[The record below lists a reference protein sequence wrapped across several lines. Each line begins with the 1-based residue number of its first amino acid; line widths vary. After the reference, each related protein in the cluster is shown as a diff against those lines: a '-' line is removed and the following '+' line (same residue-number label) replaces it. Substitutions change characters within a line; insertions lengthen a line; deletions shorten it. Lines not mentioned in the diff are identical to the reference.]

1 MTARPWLTRNLR
13 ITSAVSFLQDAA
25 SELLYPLMPILLTTV
40 LGAPAAVVGAVE
52 GAAEGVAAL
61 TKYVSGRLADRTRKV
76 PLVGLGYGLAA
87 LGKLVVAAAG
97 AWPVVLAGRCVDRLG
112 KGIRG
117 APRDA
122 LMVDGIPVGARGR
135 AFGFHRA
142 ADTAGAV
149 VGPLLALAALQVLD
163 GDIRAVLWVAL
174 VPAVLSVLLV
184 FALHEPA
191 RTVAPTEPGRD
202 TVPVE
207 AMPAAFWRVVLLLGG
222 FSLVN
227 FPDALLLLRLHDI
240 GFSVSLVIL
249 AYVAY
254 NAVYAAL
261 SYPAGVVA
269 DRLGPR
275 VVIGSGLLVFAVAY
289 AGLGVTES
297 HLAAW
302 LLLAGY
308 GAFTGLTDG
317 VGKAWVS
324 SLLRKDQQ
332 GTGQGIFQGLLGA
345 GVLVAGLWAG
355 LAWGGDGHVPL
366 LVSGA
371 LAGVLGVVVLLTGPA
386 RTGAPAER

>member
-1 MTARPWLTRNLR
+1 MTTEPRPWLTRNLR
-13 ITSAVSFLQDAA
+13 IVSGVSFLQDAA
-25 SELLYPLMPILLTTV
+25 SELLYPIMPILLTTV

-52 GAAEGVAAL
+52 GTAEGVAAV
-61 TKYVSGRLADRTRKV
+61 TKYFSGRLSDRYRKV

-87 LGKLVVAAAG
+87 LGKLLIALAG
-97 AWPVVLAGRCVDRLG
+97 VWPVVLAGRCVDRLG

-117 APRDA
+117 APRDS
-122 LMVDGIPVGARGR
+122 LMVVDVPVEARGR

-149 VGPLLALAALQVLD
+149 VGPLLALGALQLVD
-163 GDIRAVLWVAL
+163 GIRPLLYIAL

-184 FALHEPA
+184 FALKEVPGPVSTTPRAKVMRH
-191 RTVAPTEPGRD
+191 PTEPL
-202 TVPVE
+202 
-207 AMPAAFWRVVLLLGG
+207 PAPFWRVVVVLGV

-227 FPDALLLLRLHDI
+227 FPDALLLLRLSDI
-240 GFSVSLVIL
+240 GFSLSGVIL
-249 AYVAY
+249 AYVGY

-275 VVIGSGLLVFAVAY
+275 TVIGVGLLVFAVAY
-289 AGLGVTES
+289 AGLGLTTS

-324 SLLRKDQQ
+324 SLLPAGQQ
-332 GTGQGIFQGLLGA
+332 GTGQGVFQGLLGA

-355 LAWGGDGHVPL
+355 FSWGADGHLPL
-366 LVSGA
+366 VVSGG
-371 LAGVLGVVVLLTGPA
+371 LAAVMAVVVLA
-386 RTGAPAER
+386 APRHTLSP